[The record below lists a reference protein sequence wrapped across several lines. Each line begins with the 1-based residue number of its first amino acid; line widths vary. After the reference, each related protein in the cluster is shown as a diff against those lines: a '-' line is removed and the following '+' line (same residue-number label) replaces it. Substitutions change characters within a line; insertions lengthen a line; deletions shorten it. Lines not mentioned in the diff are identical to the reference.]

1 VTAQVA
7 DKVVIEL
14 IDRVYAAARDAQHWQ
29 EVIDGCQSLFPGT
42 GLALLADGKGVG
54 PCAFFTGYDPAYIES
69 YNAHYHTMNPY
80 TAAFRH
86 VPVGQVTTQSAQF
99 SNAWLKRQ
107 PFYHEWLKPA
117 GGFAYGAC
125 VTMMNTD
132 ALRLRMSFDI
142 PERHKSLETPT
153 ARLLTRLG
161 PHVLRATEFSTLFHG
176 SLASDL
182 AIKALLGRL
191 AWPAMVVD
199 ARGTIRAANDGAEA
213 LLRAG
218 KIVRVQQP
226 GRLHFVSHTIQAQ
239 FAEAMRAT
247 TRREGLPP
255 PRRISLNGEGA
266 SRVLHVV
273 RLCSM
278 HGMAGVVGDDLLAL
292 VMIAPTTPARDV
304 VAIEHLRAMFGLT
317 KAEAAVVQKL
327 AAGLNVAETAAAL
340 RVTRTT
346 VRNQLAAAKAKAGVR
361 RQAELVAVLTSL
373 TPRFDLGDA

>member
-1 VTAQVA
+1 MAVRIP
-7 DKVVIEL
+7 DKVVIEV
-14 IDRVYAAARDAQHWQ
+14 IDRIYAAARDARHWQ
-29 EVIDGCQSLFPGT
+29 GVIDHCQSLFPGT

-54 PCAFFTGYDPAYIES
+54 PCAFCAGYDPAYIES

-80 TAAFRH
+80 TAAFRK
-86 VPVGQVTTQSAQF
+86 VPEGQVTTQSSQF

-117 GGFAYGAC
+117 GAFAYGAC

-132 ALRLRMSFDI
+132 ELRLRMSFDI
-142 PERHKSLETPT
+142 PEKHMALETPT
-153 ARLLTRLG
+153 ARLLVRLG
-161 PHVLRATEFSTLFHG
+161 PHVHRATEFSRLFHG

-199 ARGTIRAANDGAEA
+199 ARRAIRFANDGAEA

-218 KIVRVQQP
+218 KIARVQQP
-226 GRLHFVSHTIQAQ
+226 GRLQFVSHVVHAQ
-239 FAEAMRAT
+239 FAEAMRLT

-255 PRRISLNGEGA
+255 PRRIALAGEEG

-292 VMIAPTTPARDV
+292 VMIEATTPTRTV
-304 VAIEHLRAMFGLT
+304 VAAEHLRAMFGLT

-327 AAGLNVAETAAAL
+327 AAGLNVAETATSL

-361 RQAELVAVLTSL
+361 RQAELVAALVSL
-373 TPRFDLGDA
+373 TPGFDLGDS